1 MSIDRDTFEN
11 TSEDELEDLSVP
23 DQVLGFLAAND
34 DRAFKAREIASQI
47 GVDEGAVS
55 TALSR
60 LKDRDLVEHKA
71 TYWAVT
77 DDAERLDGYSGYER
91 ATALFN
97 DQLGTEDKK
106 AWREHG
112 RSLGWMA
119 SSPSLRRAGFVA
131 GHRTRVGSSRGASN
145 PLTTRISTSG
155 RGVLPEISLKR
166 RLLHS
171 LRSFSRI
178 YTIFSFRKWPS
189 DAALG

>member
-11 TSEDELEDLSVP
+11 TSEDELEELSIP

-47 GVDEGAVS
+47 GIDEGAGS

-60 LKDRDLVEHKA
+60 LKDRGLVEHKA

-97 DQLGTEDKK
+97 DQLGAEDEES
-106 AWREHG
+106 WREH
-112 RSLGWMA
+112 A
-119 SSPSLRRAGFVA
+119 PQEPHPSVE
-131 GHRTRVGSSRGASN
+131 N
-145 PLTTRISTSG
+145 
-155 RGVLPEISLKR
+155 E
-166 RLLHS
+166 
-171 LRSFSRI
+171 
-178 YTIFSFRKWPS
+178 
-189 DAALG
+189 

>member
-11 TSEDELEDLSVP
+11 TSEDELEELSIP
-23 DQVLGFLAAND
+23 DQVLGFLAANE

-47 GVDEGAVS
+47 SVDEGTVS

-97 DQLGTEDKK
+97 DQLGAENKES
-106 AWREHG
+106 WREH
-112 RSLGWMA
+112 A
-119 SSPSLRRAGFVA
+119 PQEPHPSV
-131 GHRTRVGSSRGASN
+131 
-145 PLTTRISTSG
+145 
-155 RGVLPEISLKR
+155 E
-166 RLLHS
+166 
-171 LRSFSRI
+171 
-178 YTIFSFRKWPS
+178 
-189 DAALG
+189 DEQ